1 MYFLT
6 PRKCAI
12 FGVCCEGLPKQVNF
26 LVDESVNVSKG
37 SIAVIS
43 YLHYYFEHFGMGE
56 KRVQLHCDNCS
67 GQNKN
72 NFLIWYFIWRVVKG
86 LHTEVNINFMPA
98 GHTKFAPDWC
108 FGLLKRAFRRDE
120 VNCLQDLCRV
130 VEESTAESRINIPQL
145 VGHEDG
151 TVVVPTF
158 DWQNFLSPAFRR
170 MPGVLQYSHFRVT
183 RERPGVLFYRSSL
196 AEDEQSRMLIKS
208 AAAFDALPDMPPV
221 LPAAGLSYER
231 QAYLYNQ
238 IREFVCEE
246 QRDVVCPL
254 PEINCALC
262 YLCVLAVK
270 SFFKVTVV
278 LF

>member
-1 MYFLT
+1 MTDLCWRCQNNTTRIFRSANLT
-6 PRKCAI
+6 DEEKNDLLLEQQRHLSQVDAERKYYKDL
-12 FGVCCEGLPKQVNF
+12 VEQSKVTQVNF

-72 NFLIWYFIWRVVKG
+72 NFLIW
-86 LHTEVNINFMPA
+86 
-98 GHTKFAPDWC
+98 
-108 FGLLKRAFRRDE
+108 
-120 VNCLQDLCRV
+120 V

-221 LPAAGLSYER
+221 LPAPGLSYER